1 MSTLTAPRPA
11 LAGAKVTFPRVVRSE
26 WIKFT
31 SLRSTGW
38 SLALILLIGVGF
50 AAILAAT
57 IDMVD
62 GVPDD
67 GASAQT
73 VTLSVITIGFT
84 MGQLVAAVL
93 GALSLGGEYATGM
106 VRSTFAAVPRRLPV
120 LWAKAV
126 VLFAT
131 VSVVGA
137 VTAFASWAATYG
149 MLDAKGLASPLD
161 GDLALALVGG
171 SVYLGLVAVFA
182 LGVAAAVRS
191 SAGSIAFALGIL
203 LVLPTLVMVLGSA
216 VEWVADVQPYLLSN
230 AGDDMFS
237 IAPAEGVEEGSL
249 ALPVATLVATAWTA
263 ASLAVGALVLRGRDV

>member
-1 MSTLTAPRPA
+1 MTALTAPRPA
-11 LAGAKVTFPRVVRSE
+11 LAGVRITFPRVVRSE
-26 WIKFT
+26 WIKLT

-137 VTAFASWAATYG
+137 VTAFASWVATYG

-161 GDLALALVGG
+161 GELALALVGG
-171 SVYLGLVAVFA
+171 AVYLGLVAVFA

-191 SAGSIAFALGIL
+191 SAGSIALALGIL

-216 VEWVADVQPYLLSN
+216 VEWVADVQPYLLPN

-237 IAPAEGVEEGSL
+237 IAPAGGVEEGSL
-249 ALPVATLVATAWTA
+249 ALPVAALVATAWTA